1 MTERGRKHWD
11 PRENPIHDAIRRQWN
26 IPGLVKDLR
35 ERQFEA
41 LESNRIHRMVW
52 IASYPAFEKLVR
64 ETIPDDEWTKAT
76 DEGYEHEYVDE
87 YMDAM
92 GALIIATIGDS
103 GPSEGVYVSADEGE
117 VFLGQIEDM
126 SLEDWLGPSAEASS
140 LSGARMGAIE
150 GWVVT
155 QDGETLAYGF
165 YDDGEAMAWLHRHQG
180 QSVDYA
186 VRHGGYDIVLVENRK
201 VTWSYKRDILPQ
213 TTEMGAVELIE
224 LGDGMPE
231 DFYAE
236 YELGA
241 KVKKRTPFAKAKK
254 TAAKVERWLNPFA
267 QRLLLA
273 GSIRRKRPEIGDI
286 EFVILP
292 KKSVG
297 VEGLAEKLEEL
308 GFSVGPTIR
317 SAKQMVDGI
326 KVEIYIVH
334 HPNEFGAMSFMYTG
348 DRTFNFAMRKKAMAM
363 GYLLNQY
370 GIWTR
375 DKSRAILQSPDE
387 KDFFE
392 FLKVSYHTPEE
403 RSLKHRTP
411 EERRRAKARQAR
423 MKGVMSG
430 DEEVFFTRLESVWGE
445 PVGEES

>member
-1 MTERGRKHWD
+1 MTMEHFDGS
-11 PRENPIHDAIRRQWN
+11 
-26 IPGLVKDLR
+26 G
-35 ERQFEA
+35 
-41 LESNRIHRMVW
+41 
-52 IASYPAFEKLVR
+52 AS
-64 ETIPDDEWTKAT
+64 
-76 DEGYEHEYVDE
+76 
-87 YMDAM
+87 M
-92 GALIIATIGDS
+92 GAVD
-103 GPSEGVYVSADEGE
+103 
-117 VFLGQIEDM
+117 
-126 SLEDWLGPSAEASS
+126 
-140 LSGARMGAIE
+140 
-150 GWVVT
+150 GWVIT
-155 QDGETLAYGF
+155 RDGETLKTGF
-165 YDDGEAMAWLHRHQG
+165 KDGDEAFRWLHNHTS
-180 QSVDYA
+180 QSWDWEIRY
-186 VRHGGYDIVLVENRK
+186 GGYDVVFIQGGKVEYSAKREQEKERQGGKLHPEAIAEEFEPAVRRAFIDVYGDPDDEGVVEHSIRSSYFEPGKKLGWTEPEAHVVLVGTEYAWVRDMFEDPSEMERWENVAKLLRK
-201 VTWSYKRDILPQ
+201 RGWTDAGFDSLNAGVHVVYWSPEAVKAKPVEPSEL
-213 TTEMGAVELIE
+213 GAVELIE

-241 KVKKRTPFAKAKK
+241 KVKKRTPLAKAKK
-254 TAAKVERWLNPFA
+254 TAAKVERWLKPFA

-273 GSIRRKRPEIGDI
+273 GSLRRKRPEIGDI

-297 VEGLAEKLEEL
+297 VEGLAKKLEEL
-308 GFSVGPTIR
+308 GFSVGPAIR

-326 KVEIYIVH
+326 KIEIYIVH

-392 FLKVSYHTPEE
+392 FLKVPYHTPEE